1 MVIYV
6 GNVSRSTT
14 SDTLRGI
21 FGRFGQIED
30 VVLMRDRV
38 SQNALGF
45 GFVTMPNANHAMQA
59 IEELNYSDVD
69 GRSVIV
75 AETTER
81 PERRAE
87 PRG

>member
-6 GNVSRSTT
+6 GNFAQNAS
-14 SDTLRGI
+14 SDTLRDI
-21 FGRFGQIED
+21 FGQYGQVED
-30 VVLMRDRV
+30 VTIIRDRV
-38 SQNALGF
+38 SENGLGF
-45 GFVTMPNANHAMQA
+45 GFVTMPDAGQA
-59 IEELNYSDVD
+59 RKAVDILNYADIG
-69 GRSVIV
+69 GRTVIV